1 MFRKVMLLGL
11 GKHISWSKEVVGY
24 EENDDAV
31 GVHFSDGSS
40 DDDALLIGDDGAHS
54 KVRQQYI
61 PDHEIVPTSMICV
74 YGK

>member
-1 MFRKVMLLGL
+1 
-11 GKHISWSKEVVGY
+11 VGY

-40 DDDALLIGDDGAHS
+40 DDGALLIGDDGAHS

-61 PDHEIVPTSMICV
+61 PDHEIVPTSRICV
-74 YGK
+74 YGKSHSKKTSPTRSSQ